1 MKKPFSR
8 GLRRL
13 PYGLV
18 ILYEDRDLLV
28 VDKPPGLLTV
38 ATVHEKSRTVHSI
51 LTEYFRAGCGKSR
64 KRLFI
69 VHRLD
74 RDTSGVLLFAKSEEA
89 MYRLKANWPRTEK
102 KYLAVV
108 HGVCEPSGT
117 ITSHLAEDADYFVFS
132 TSEDGQGR
140 LARTDYRLLK
150 VKRGLSLLEVTLL
163 TGRKNQIRV
172 HMTEIGHPIV
182 GDTKYG
188 KKDDLAPRLAL
199 HARSISF
206 PHPFSGKRLTFEA
219 PAPEFFKKLV
229 GPLEGPEGAE
239 GRPGCQQSALDTN
252 GGSSD

>member
-1 MKKPFSR
+1 MKKPLSR

-18 ILYEDRDLLV
+18 ILYEDRNLIV
-28 VDKPPGLLTV
+28 VDKPVGLLTV

-74 RDTSGVLLFAKSEEA
+74 RDTSGVLLFAKSEET
-89 MYRLKANWPRTEK
+89 MVRLKANWPRTGK

-117 ITSHLAEDADYFVFS
+117 ISSYLAEDEDYFVSS
-132 TSEDGQGR
+132 TSEEGR
-140 LARTDYRLLK
+140 GRMARTDYRLLK
-150 VKRGLSLLEVTLL
+150 VKRNLSLLEVTLL

-172 HMTEIGHPIV
+172 HLAEIGHPIV
-182 GDTKYG
+182 GDAKYG
-188 KKDDLAPRLAL
+188 SKDDLQPRMAL

-206 PHPFSGKRLTFEA
+206 PHPCSGQRLSFEA
-219 PAPEFFKKLV
+219 AVPEFFAQLV
-229 GPLEGPEGAE
+229 GLLEGP
-239 GRPGCQQSALDTN
+239 
-252 GGSSD
+252 GGSEGDG